1 LTPIHPPLVAF
12 SGPLVTILTSVDPP
26 LTDGRGGGRRAR
38 SGWAGGWPSRRPR
51 EEHGWAVTSLVGG
64 GAQAGD
70 GLMGGGGAHVV
81 MRSTGLLARE
91 RSTGVEVLFGVTLVC
106 ACGRVKC

>member
-1 LTPIHPPLVAF
+1 
-12 SGPLVTILTSVDPP
+12 

-38 SGWAGGWPSRRPR
+38 GGWAGGWPSRRPR

-70 GLMGGGGAHVV
+70 GLMGGGGAHVA
-81 MRSTGLLARE
+81 MRSTGLSARE
-91 RSTGVEVLFGVTLVC
+91 RSTGVEVLFRVTLSARV
-106 ACGRVKC
+106 AGLSVNFRRPLPGRWKLS